1 MRMIL
6 KSLTILFSELLFR
19 LSCALKI
26 LQEVGRVLLPKESEV
41 KAAVGTGAAVLEREL
56 NVDSVTPETLAEK
69 AKEKLGE
76 EAEKIGV
83 EIPDLEGITADLKS
97 GAKELQSNVEAV
109 TSDLKSGAEDL
120 QSKAEEATSDLKSG
134 AEDLQS
140 KAEEATSDLKSKAE
154 EATSDLKSKAEEVS
168 SDLESD
174 AKSVSS
180 DLKTGAE
187 EAKSAVESTTQSEK
201 PSNGTAAPKEVVPF
215 FEDERESALAA
226 FEGDEPNTF
235 EEQVGEDITA
245 KKLEEVTASGA
256 ADTSRLVTY
265 LSQ

>member
-1 MRMIL
+1 M
-6 KSLTILFSELLFR
+6 KF
-19 LSCALKI
+19 
-26 LQEVGRVLLPKESEV
+26 LQDVGRVLLPKESEI
-41 KAAVGTGAAVLEREL
+41 KAAIGTGAAVLEKEL

-76 EAEKIGV
+76 EAEKVGV
-83 EIPDLEGITADLKS
+83 EIPDLEGVTADLKS

-109 TSDLKSGAEDL
+109 TSDLKSGAQDL
-120 QSKAEEATSDLKSG
+120 Q
-134 AEDLQS
+134 
-140 KAEEATSDLKSKAE
+140 
-154 EATSDLKSKAEEVS
+154 SKAEEVS

-174 AKSVSS
+174 AKAVGS

-187 EAKSAVESTTQSEK
+187 EAKSAVESTIESEK
-201 PSNGTAAPKEVVPF
+201 SSNGSAAPEPAAKKVIPF

-226 FEGDEPNTF
+226 FEGDEPSAF

-256 ADTSRLVTY
+256 ADTSRLVTS
-265 LSQ
+265 LPQ

>member
-6 KSLTILFSELLFR
+6 KSLIIRFSELLFR

-140 KAEEATSDLKSKAE
+140 KGEEATSDLKSKAE
-154 EATSDLKSKAEEVS
+154 GVS

-174 AKSVSS
+174 AKAVSS

-201 PSNGTAAPKEVVPF
+201 PSNGSAAPKEVVPF